1 MSIWFRSSVS
11 LVLTLGI
18 SQSLQSSPFEPGRA
32 KDIAII
38 LPAHGEDGLSMDQA
52 LLPSPWWNDLR
63 AAYAQ
68 TSVGP
73 ALDVENQR
81 SDWRL
86 VAMRFAPC
94 QPLLPYISPR
104 NHTLCQPELRLIWQP
119 VQQQWRQ
126 GRWLAY
132 ADDRA
137 IHALYRIDGEAALGP
152 EASKVWRGLA
162 QRAASLSAAE
172 ELQYAA
178 LNAAVAAELLS
189 QLKGLRGEGPVARY
203 DGIGERPECAD
214 PAQAG
219 KFLVKLR
226 RFLGQHA
233 KPQLLTQLTTF
244 SLPEG
249 RNPPLIDEWVFL
261 AFVPAQQGQRLQP
274 QALSVRSRHDGRL
287 LAEYGFAARASVRRD
302 EAVLQGKLDAAG
314 DGVRDELQDA
324 VIWTFAERASKGAR
338 IADPEQTHVAHTSCV
353 SCHKLGDTGFNLH
366 NLSYLEEG
374 DIAVSPRVEKDV
386 ARELLWLNAGVHG
399 QADQ

>member
-1 MSIWFRSSVS
+1 MRIWFRSTVS
-11 LVLTLGI
+11 LVLYLGI
-18 SQSLQSSPFEPGRA
+18 SPPLQSAPLEPGRA
-32 KDIAII
+32 KDIAIV
-38 LPAHGEDGLSMDQA
+38 LPARGDQGLFMDQE
-52 LLPSPWWNDLR
+52 LFPEPWWNDLL
-63 AAYAQ
+63 AAYAR
-68 TSVGP
+68 TSVGA

-94 QPLLPYISPR
+94 QPLLPYLSPR
-104 NHTLCQPELRLIWQP
+104 NSTLCQPEIRLIWQP

-126 GRWLAY
+126 GRWLTY

-137 IHALYRIDGEAALGP
+137 IHALYRVDGEAALGP

-162 QRAASLSAAE
+162 RRAESLSTAE

-178 LNAAVAAELLS
+178 LNVVVAVELLR
-189 QLKGLRGEGPVARY
+189 QLKDLRAEGPVDRY
-203 DGIGERPECAD
+203 DGIGERPEIAD
-214 PAQAG
+214 PAQARN
-219 KFLVKLR
+219 FLVKLH

-274 QALSVRSRHDGRL
+274 QTLAVRSKHDGRL

-302 EAVLQGKLDAAG
+302 EAVLQDRLDAAG
-314 DGVRDELQDA
+314 DGEREELQDA

-338 IADPEQTHVAHTSCV
+338 IADPEQTHVAHTSCI
-353 SCHKLGDTGFNLH
+353 SCHKLGGSSFNLH
-366 NLSYLEEG
+366 NLSYLEEES
-374 DIAVSPRVEKDV
+374 IAVSPRVEKDV
-386 ARELLWLNAGVHG
+386 ARELRWLNAAQLDQAG
-399 QADQ
+399 Q

>member
-1 MSIWFRSSVS
+1 MSIWFRSTVS

-18 SQSLQSSPFEPGRA
+18 SEPLQSSPFAPGKA

-38 LPAHGEDGLSMDQA
+38 LPARGEHGLSMDQE
-52 LLPSPWWNDLR
+52 LFLSPWWNDLR

-68 TSVGP
+68 TSVGT
-73 ALDVENQR
+73 AVETENQR

-104 NHTLCQPELRLIWQP
+104 NNSLCQPEIRLIWQP

-137 IHALYRIDGEAALGP
+137 IHALYRVDGDAALGP

-162 QRAASLSAAE
+162 QRAASLSSAE
-172 ELQYAA
+172 EVQYAA
-178 LNAAVAAELLS
+178 LNAAVAAELLR
-189 QLKGLRGEGPVARY
+189 QLKELRSEGAVARY
-203 DGIGERPECAD
+203 DGIGERPEFAD

-261 AFVPAQQGQRLQP
+261 AFVPVRQGQGLQP
-274 QALSVRSRHDGRL
+274 QALSVRSRRDGRL
-287 LAEYGFAARASVRRD
+287 LAEYGFAARASVHRD
-302 EAVLQGKLDAAG
+302 EAVLQDMLDAAG
-314 DGVRDELQDA
+314 DGEREELKDA
-324 VIWTFAERASKGAR
+324 VIWTLAERSSKRAR
-338 IADPEQTHVAHTSCV
+338 IADPEQTHVAHTSCI
-353 SCHKLGDTGFNLH
+353 SCHKLGDTSFNLH

-374 DIAVSPRVEKDV
+374 EIAVSPRVEKDV
-386 ARELLWLNAGVHG
+386 ERELLWLNAAELGHAG
-399 QADQ
+399 Q